1 MRGTVFS
8 RLWRGVTKL
17 LRDQRGNAFM
27 LTAAAIVPVIGIV
40 GSAVDIGRAYM
51 TQLRLQ
57 QACDAGVLAGR
68 RAMGPGTYGAEE
80 EAEADKMFNFNFPTD
95 RYGAT
100 DISFESDADGTT
112 DVTGTAS
119 ATLPTALMYIFGK
132 SQFDLSADCT
142 AKLEISNIDVMLVL
156 DVTGSMEWTN
166 EGDTQNKITGLK
178 NAAKAFFTTLTSAD
192 IGNGQLRFGVVPY
205 STTVNVGKILRDENP
220 AWLSQTVRVPS
231 RWWGQGQEEECRN
244 EGSNRN
250 PRWVCEMVT
259 KNLYHYE
266 DRTFT
271 VGSPTIGSNGTLL
284 RFATGNSGTNVSTR
298 WGGCIMERATTG
310 FGPDETAPAEA
321 FDMDIDMVPTTDVRT
336 QWQLFLPAFVH
347 DRRQVAQP
355 LVTSTNYSSSSGAP
369 CPNPAMKLTVMTSAD
384 QTTFDNYINGLT
396 TGGNTYHD
404 VGMAWGARLI
414 SPTGLFAEDNDAT
427 DDGEPIDRHI
437 LFMTDG
443 LIDTSMTQYTHQG
456 LERSMGRVGSTSK
469 ADSDARH
476 TNRFLQLCQAARDR
490 GITIWVVSFGLT
502 EEEEE
507 SESNQNLGRC
517 ASSGQALASSNTV
530 ELNQN
535 FQSIARQMSKLRLA
549 Q

>member
-1 MRGTVFS
+1 MRGTWMS
-8 RLWRGVTKL
+8 RLRAGAKAL

-68 RAMGPGTYGAEE
+68 RAMGPGTYGPDE
-80 EAEADKMFNFNFPTD
+80 EAEADKMFNFNFPTG

-100 DISFESDADGTT
+100 DISFSSEADGTA

-132 SQFDLSADCT
+132 SQFNLSAACT

-178 NAAKAFFTTLTSAD
+178 AAAKSFFTTLTSAD

-205 STTVNVGKILRDENP
+205 STTVNVGQILRNENT
-220 AWLSQTVRVPS
+220 AWLSQTVTLPS
-231 RWWGQGQEEECRN
+231 RRWGSGQEEECGW
-244 EGSNRN
+244 EGSGRN
-250 PRWVCEMVT
+250 KKWVCRMVT
-259 KNLYHYE
+259 KDLYHYE

-271 VGSPTIGSNGTLL
+271 VGSPTIGSTGTRLT
-284 RFATGNSGTNVSTR
+284 FATGDGGVNASTR
-298 WGGCIMERATTG
+298 WGGCIIERATTP
-310 FGPDETAPAEA
+310 FGSSETAPPEA
-321 FDMDIDMVPTTDVRT
+321 FDMDIDMVPTADEDT
-336 QWQLFLPAFVH
+336 QWKLLLPAFVY
-347 DRRQVAQP
+347 DRRQVAP
-355 LVTSTNYSSSSGAP
+355 LQTSTDYSSTSGA
-369 CPNPAMKLTVMTSAD
+369 CPNAAMKLTVMTSAD
-384 QTTFDNYINGLT
+384 QATFNDYIDGLT
-396 TGGNTYHD
+396 TGGGTYHD

-414 SPTGLFAEDNDAT
+414 SPTGLFADENAAT

-443 LIDTSMTQYTHQG
+443 LMDTSTTQLTHQG
-456 LERSMGRVGSTSK
+456 LERSMVRVGSTSK

-476 TNRFLQLCQAARDR
+476 ANRFLQLCQAARER
-490 GITIWVVSFGLT
+490 GITVWVVSFGLT
-502 EEEEE
+502 SEEEQ
-507 SESNQNLGRC
+507 SESNRNLNRC
-517 ASSGQALASSNTV
+517 ASSGQALASSNTE
-530 ELNQN
+530 ELDRN
-535 FQSIARQMSKLRLA
+535 FQSIARQMSKLRLS

>member
-8 RLWRGVTKL
+8 RLRLGATKL

-68 RAMGPGTYGAEE
+68 RAMGAGAYGVDE
-80 EAEADKMFNFNFPTD
+80 EAEADKMFNFNFPTG

-100 DISFESDADGTT
+100 AISFSSEADGTA

-132 SQFDLSADCT
+132 GQFNLSAACT
-142 AKLEISNIDVMLVL
+142 ARLEISNIDVMLVL
-156 DVTGSMEWTN
+156 DVTGSMEQTN
-166 EGDTQNKITGLK
+166 DGDDQNKITGLK
-178 NAAKAFFTTLTSAD
+178 AAAKSFFTTLTSAD
-192 IGNGQLRFGVVPY
+192 IGDGQLRFGVVPY
-205 STTVNVGKILRDENP
+205 STTVNVGKILRDENT
-220 AWLSQTVRVPS
+220 AWLSQTVTVPS
-231 RWWGQGQEEECRN
+231 RRWGSGQEEECRN

-250 PRWVCEMVT
+250 PRWVCSMVT

-271 VGSPTIGSNGTLL
+271 VGSPTIGSNGTIL
-284 RFATGNSGTNVSTR
+284 RFATGSEGANVSTR
-298 WGGCIMERATTG
+298 WGGCIVERKTTA
-310 FGPDETAPAEA
+310 FGPEETAPADA
-321 FDMDIDMVPTTDVRT
+321 FDMNIDMVPNANADT
-336 QWQLFLPAFVH
+336 QWQLLLPAFVH
-347 DRRQVAQP
+347 DRRQVAPFQS
-355 LVTSTNYSSSSGAP
+355 STNFSRVSNVA

-384 QTTFDNYINGLT
+384 QETFDDYIDGLL
-396 TGGNTYHD
+396 TGGGTYHD

-414 SPTGLFAEDNDAT
+414 SPTGLFADENDAT

-443 LIDTSMTQYTHQG
+443 LIDTSNTQYTHQG
-456 LERSMGRVGSTSK
+456 LERSMVRVGSTSK

-476 TNRFLQLCQAARDR
+476 TNRFLQLCRAARDR
-490 GITIWVVSFGLT
+490 GITVWVVSFGLSV
-502 EEEEE
+502 EEEE
-507 SESNQNLGRC
+507 SESNRNLGRC
-517 ASSGQALASSNTV
+517 ASSGQALASSNTE
-530 ELNQN
+530 ELDRN

>member
-1 MRGTVFS
+1 MRGTWMS
-8 RLWRGVTKL
+8 RLRAGAKAL

-68 RAMGPGTYGAEE
+68 RAMGPGTYGPDE
-80 EAEADKMFNFNFPTD
+80 EAEADKMFNFNFPTG

-100 DISFESDADGTT
+100 DISFSSEADGTA

-132 SQFDLSADCT
+132 SQFNLSAACT

-178 NAAKAFFTTLTSAD
+178 AAAKSFFTTLTSAD

-205 STTVNVGKILRDENP
+205 STTVNVGQILRNENT
-220 AWLSQTVRVPS
+220 AWLSQTVTLPS
-231 RWWGQGQEEECRN
+231 RRWGSGQEEECGW
-244 EGSNRN
+244 EGSGRN
-250 PRWVCEMVT
+250 KKWVCRMVT
-259 KNLYHYE
+259 KDLYHYE

-271 VGSPTIGSNGTLL
+271 VGSPTIGSTGTRLT
-284 RFATGNSGTNVSTR
+284 FATGDGGVNASTR
-298 WGGCIMERATTG
+298 WGGCIIERATTP
-310 FGPDETAPAEA
+310 FGSSETAPPEA
-321 FDMDIDMVPTTDVRT
+321 FDMDIDMVPTADEDT
-336 QWQLFLPAFVH
+336 QWKLLLPAFVY
-347 DRRQVAQP
+347 DRRQVAP
-355 LVTSTNYSSSSGAP
+355 LQTSTDYSSTSGA
-369 CPNPAMKLTVMTSAD
+369 CPNAAMKLTVMTSAD
-384 QTTFDNYINGLT
+384 QATFNDYIDGLT
-396 TGGNTYHD
+396 TGGGTYHD

-414 SPTGLFAEDNDAT
+414 SPTGLFADENATT

-443 LIDTSMTQYTHQG
+443 LMDTSTTQLTHQG
-456 LERSMGRVGSTSK
+456 LERSMVRVGSTSK

-476 TNRFLQLCQAARDR
+476 ANRFLQLCQAARER
-490 GITIWVVSFGLT
+490 GITVWVVSFGLT
-502 EEEEE
+502 SEEEQ
-507 SESNQNLGRC
+507 SESNRNLNRC
-517 ASSGQALASSNTV
+517 ASSGQALASSNTE
-530 ELNQN
+530 ELDRN
-535 FQSIARQMSKLRLA
+535 FQSIARQMSKLRLS

>member
-8 RLWRGVTKL
+8 RLRRGVTNL
-17 LRDQRGNAFM
+17 LRDRRGNAFM
-27 LTAAAIVPVIGIV
+27 LTAAALVPVVGIV

-68 RAMGPGTYGAEE
+68 RAMGPGTYGTDE
-80 EAEADKMFNFNFPTD
+80 EAEADKMFNFNFPAG

-100 DISFESDADGTT
+100 DISFASEANGTT
-112 DVTGTAS
+112 DVDGTAS

-132 SQFDLSADCT
+132 SEFDLSANCT

-156 DVTGSMEWTN
+156 DVTGSMDRTN
-166 EGDTQNKITGLK
+166 PGDTQNKITGLK
-178 NAAKAFFTTLTSAD
+178 AAAKSFFTTLTSAD

-205 STTVNVGKILRDENP
+205 STTVNVGKILRDENA
-220 AWLSQTVRVPS
+220 AWLSQTVTVPS
-231 RWWGQGQEEECRN
+231 RRWGSGQEEECGY
-244 EGSNRN
+244 EGSGRNRQ
-250 PRWVCEMVT
+250 WVCRMVT

-271 VGSPTIGSNGTLL
+271 VGSPTIGSTGTIL
-284 RFATGNSGTNVSTR
+284 RFATGNSGANVSTR
-298 WGGCIMERATTG
+298 WGGCIMERWTTP
-310 FGPDETAPAEA
+310 FGPDETAPPEA
-321 FDMDIDMVPTTDVRT
+321 FDMDIDTVPGADDKT
-336 QWQLFLPAFVH
+336 QWKLLLPAFVH
-347 DRRQVAQP
+347 DRRQVTP
-355 LVTSTNYSSSSGAP
+355 FMSSTNYSAVSGVA

-384 QTTFDNYINGLT
+384 QDDFDEYIDGLL
-396 TGGNTYHD
+396 TGGGTYHD

-414 SPTGLFAEDNDAT
+414 SPTGLFADDNDAT

-443 LIDTSMTQYTHQG
+443 LIDTSTTQFTHQG
-456 LERSMGRVGSTSK
+456 LERSMVRVGSTSK

-476 TNRFLQLCQAARDR
+476 TNRFLQLCRAARER

-502 EEEEE
+502 AEEEE
-507 SESNQNLGRC
+507 SEANQNLNLC

-530 ELNQN
+530 QLNQN

>member
-8 RLWRGVTKL
+8 RLRLGVTKL
-17 LRDQRGNAFM
+17 LRDRRGNAFM

-68 RAMGPGTYGAEE
+68 RAMGAGAYGADE
-80 EAEADKMFNFNFPTD
+80 EAEANKMFNFNFPTG

-100 DISFESDADGTT
+100 AISFESEADGTA
-112 DVTGTAS
+112 DVAGTAS

-132 SQFDLSADCT
+132 SQFDLSAECT
-142 AKLEISNIDVMLVL
+142 ARLEISNIDVMLVL

-166 EGDTQNKITGLK
+166 EGDTANKITGLK
-178 NAAKAFFTTLTSAD
+178 AAAKSFFATLTSAD
-192 IGNGQLRFGVVPY
+192 IGDGQLRFGVVPY
-205 STTVNVGKILRDENP
+205 STTVNVGKILADENA
-220 AWLSQTVRVPS
+220 AWLSQDVTIPS
-231 RWWGQGQEEECRN
+231 RFSTSVQEEECGW
-244 EGSNRN
+244 EGSGRNRK
-250 PRWVCEMVT
+250 WVCRMVT
-259 KNLYHYE
+259 KNVYHYE
-266 DRTFT
+266 DRTFP
-271 VGSPTIGSNGTLL
+271 VGSPTIGSDGTIL
-284 RFATGNSGTNVSTR
+284 RFATGSNGGNVSTR
-298 WGGCIMERATTG
+298 WRGCIMERATTP
-310 FGPDETAPAEA
+310 FGPDETAPPEA
-321 FDMDIDMVPTTDVRT
+321 FDMDIDMVPTTAVET

-347 DRRQVAQP
+347 DRRQVAP
-355 LVTSTNYSSSSGAP
+355 LVTSTNYSSASGAA

-384 QTTFDNYINGLT
+384 QATFDEYIDGLL
-396 TGGNTYHD
+396 TGGGTYHD

-414 SPTGLFAEDNDAT
+414 SPTGLFADENDAT
-427 DDGEPIDRHI
+427 DEGEPIDRHI

-443 LIDTSMTQYTHQG
+443 LIDTSVTQFTHQG
-456 LERSMGRVGSTSK
+456 VERSMGRVGSTSK

-476 TNRFLQLCQAARDR
+476 TNRFLQLCRAARER
-490 GITIWVVSFGLT
+490 NITIWVVSFGLT

-507 SESNQNLGRC
+507 SESNRNLGRC

-530 ELNQN
+530 ELDRN